1 MSHRNLFRS
10 ALPLALTLA
19 LSAPLAAPAHAGER
33 GSKGKSAIDLSLPL
47 SLLGSMGGTMTISCD
62 GDSDAE
68 TRAAMRIL
76 ERQGSSGRYAW
87 TDDDG
92 DHLVAQRDGGRF
104 RLRVTDED
112 DETVTLEMPWGVAQ
126 CLLGDSKAGPRKM
139 SLASLQRNGGFSL
152 KVNGEEASFHVQMR

>member
-1 MSHRNLFRS
+1 MSHRKLFRS
-10 ALPLALTLA
+10 ALPLALSLA
-19 LSAPLAAPAHAGER
+19 LAAPLAAPAHAGELTLN
-33 GSKGKSAIDLSLPL
+33 GKSALDLSLPL
-47 SLLGSMGGTMTISCD
+47 TLLGSLGGTMTISCD

-68 TRAAMRIL
+68 TRAALRAL

-87 TDDDG
+87 TDEDG
-92 DHLVAQRDGGRF
+92 SRMVAQRNGGRF

-126 CLLGDSKAGPRKM
+126 CLLGDGKAGPRKM

-152 KVNGEEASFHVQMR
+152 KVNGEEASFRVQMK